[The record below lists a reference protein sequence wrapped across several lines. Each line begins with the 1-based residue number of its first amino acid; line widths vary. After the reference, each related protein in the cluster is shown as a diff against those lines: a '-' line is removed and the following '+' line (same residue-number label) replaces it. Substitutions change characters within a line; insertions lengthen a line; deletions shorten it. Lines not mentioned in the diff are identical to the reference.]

1 MALRLSTPPTRRR
14 QAGEPWGITGKGA
27 LALAL
32 LLCAPLLWAKKPA
45 EDKALDFD
53 GIAKSLASK
62 LKATKIEGETL
73 PETSSS
79 LTYSHPKA
87 QRLPGKRGIVQLFL
101 QCDGPRCTPRITHA
115 VDGDAGVEVQ
125 GRAEL
130 PAIRKDCTQF
140 EFLPL
145 GVMDIDKDGKDEL
158 LVRYAMIAPARE
170 GKGTVFSQML
180 AIVTLPE
187 LALSLL
193 HEVKSGG
200 RAGVDD
206 LCTHRAS
213 AIPIDGDKRLDL
225 RWVRTC
231 ECASPTGCFSGPAPA
246 EDFLATEDRRFVR
259 KP

>member
-1 MALRLSTPPTRRR
+1 MALRLSIPRTRRGR
-14 QAGEPWGITGKGA
+14 AGGWGAIAWAGG
-27 LALAL
+27 LALSL
-32 LLCAPLLWAKKPA
+32 LWCAPLLWAKPPA
-45 EDKALDFD
+45 AEKVLDFD
-53 GIAKSLASK
+53 GVAKSLASK

-145 GVMDIDKDGKDEL
+145 GILDVDKDGKDEL
-158 LVRYAMIAPARE
+158 LVRYVMTAPGRE
-170 GKGTVFSQML
+170 GKGTVFSHML

-213 AIPIDGDKRLDL
+213 ALAIDGDKRLDL